1 MNFNEYDT
9 VRVLINTEVDIK
21 KGDIG
26 VVIMVY
32 EDPIEGYE
40 VEFIN
45 EDGTQ
50 KAQIVFKADE
60 IEKVE

>member
-1 MNFNEYDT
+1 MKFEEYDT
-9 VRVLINTEVDIK
+9 VRVLVDTEKDIK

-32 EDPIEGYE
+32 DDPTEGYE

-50 KAQIVFKADE
+50 KAQIVFKANE
-60 IEKVE
+60 IEKV

>member
-1 MNFNEYDT
+1 MKFNEYDT
-9 VRVLINTEVDIK
+9 VKVLIDINSNIK

-26 VVIMVY
+26 AIVMVY
-32 EDPIEGYE
+32 DEPTEAYE

-50 KAQIVFKADE
+50 KAQLVLQANE
-60 IEKVE
+60 VEKV

>member
-1 MNFNEYDT
+1 MKFNEYDM
-9 VRVLINTEVDIK
+9 VRVLIDREEDIK

-26 VVIMVY
+26 VIIMIY
-32 EDPIEGYE
+32 DDPTEGYE

-50 KAQIVFKADE
+50 KAQIVFKANE
-60 IEKVE
+60 IEKV

>member
-1 MNFNEYDT
+1 MKFNEYDT
-9 VRVLINTEVDIK
+9 VRVLIDTENDVK

-26 VVIMVY
+26 AVIMVY
-32 EDPIEGYE
+32 DDPTEGYE

-50 KAQIVFKADE
+50 KAQIVFRENE
-60 IEKVE
+60 IEKV

>member
-1 MNFNEYDT
+1 MKFNEYDT
-9 VRVLINTEVDIK
+9 VRVLIETEHDVK

-26 VVIMVY
+26 AVIMIY
-32 EDPIEGYE
+32 DDPTEGYE

-50 KAQIVFKADE
+50 KAQIVFRANE
-60 IEKVE
+60 IEKV